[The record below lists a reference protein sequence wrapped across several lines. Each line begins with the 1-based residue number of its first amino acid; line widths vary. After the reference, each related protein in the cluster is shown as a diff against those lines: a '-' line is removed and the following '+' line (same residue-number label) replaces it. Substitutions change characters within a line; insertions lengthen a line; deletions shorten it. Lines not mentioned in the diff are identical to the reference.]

1 MKKKKQTSLV
11 KKLKKRKD
19 SRTLCNIN
27 DPKEMALW
35 VDIAKAALKPGT
47 GNDYD

>member
-1 MKKKKQTSLV
+1 MKKKKQASLV
-11 KKLKKRKD
+11 KKFKKRKD

-35 VDIAKAALKPGT
+35 VDMAKAMLKPGT

>member
-1 MKKKKQTSLV
+1 MKEKKRGKPV

-35 VDIAKAALKPGT
+35 VDMAKAMIKPGT